1 MFKSFFPKPGT
12 FFLSA
17 FVWALIAVIFW
28 QAGGGDWVARITGA
42 SGQIPISAARFW
54 SLDFLIFYAYYIVCV
69 GLFALFWFIY
79 SPHRWQY
86 WSILGTALI
95 IFVTWFL
102 VEVGV
107 AVNAWYAP
115 FYDLIQTALSS
126 PHKVTI
132 EQFYREVGVFLG
144 IALIAVVI
152 SVLNNFFVS
161 HYVFRWR
168 TAMNEYY
175 MANWQQLRHI
185 EGAAQRV
192 QEDTM
197 RFASTLENMGVSF
210 INAIMTLIAFLPVLV
225 TLSAH
230 VPELPIIGHIP
241 AFLVHTA
248 LKIKSP
254 NGKSYSERLDSVR
267 TEKQLSAIFDDL
279 INMVPMGQTLFGS
292 LNPVR
297 TGGPMQVSIAF
308 AEQHTKG
315 YPWKMDGTVRQEVFS
330 RRGGLW
336 FGTYH
341 LLNYP
346 ASYSAP
352 IYRFADFNAG
362 WYASRNA
369 AFQNAVSKASGV
381 KLALDGDLIRY
392 DSKEP
397 GKTELATRKL
407 AAKLGMSDSEIRR
420 QLEKGDSFSFE
431 ETALYKKVYQ
441 LAETKTGKSL
451 PREMLPGI
459 QLESPKITRN
469 LTTAWFA
476 KRVDE
481 RRARCMK
488 Q

>member
-1 MFKSFFPKPGT
+1 
-12 FFLSA
+12 
-17 FVWALIAVIFW
+17 
-28 QAGGGDWVARITGA
+28 
-42 SGQIPISAARFW
+42 
-54 SLDFLIFYAYYIVCV
+54 
-69 GLFALFWFIY
+69 
-79 SPHRWQY
+79 
-86 WSILGTALI
+86 
-95 IFVTWFL
+95 
-102 VEVGV
+102 
-107 AVNAWYAP
+107 
-115 FYDLIQTALSS
+115 
-126 PHKVTI
+126 
-132 EQFYREVGVFLG
+132 
-144 IALIAVVI
+144 
-152 SVLNNFFVS
+152 
-161 HYVFRWR
+161 
-168 TAMNEYY
+168 
-175 MANWQQLRHI
+175 
-185 EGAAQRV
+185 
-192 QEDTM
+192 
-197 RFASTLENMGVSF
+197 
-210 INAIMTLIAFLPVLV
+210 
-225 TLSAH
+225 
-230 VPELPIIGHIP
+230 
-241 AFLVHTA
+241 
-248 LKIKSP
+248 
-254 NGKSYSERLDSVR
+254 
-267 TEKQLSAIFDDL
+267 
-279 INMVPMGQTLFGS
+279 
-292 LNPVR
+292 
-297 TGGPMQVSIAF
+297 MQVSIAF

-369 AFQNAVSKASGV
+369 AFQNAVSKTSGV

-407 AAKLGMSDSEIRR
+407 AGKLGMSDSEIRR

-441 LAETKTGKSL
+441 LAEAKTGKSL